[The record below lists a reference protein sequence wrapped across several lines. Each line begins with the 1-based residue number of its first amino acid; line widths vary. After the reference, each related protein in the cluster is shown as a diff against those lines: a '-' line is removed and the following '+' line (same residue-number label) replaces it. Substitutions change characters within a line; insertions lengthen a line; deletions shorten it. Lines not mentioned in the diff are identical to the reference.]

1 MVALSKFQF
10 PLRSTFLTVAAALL
24 IAGCFQSP
32 TEGAV
37 VGGAIGAGT
46 GAAIGSASGNAGYG
60 AAIGGTAGAVAG
72 AAIGSGKDDTKKA
85 SEKEQQ
91 DFMRRQAEAMQKQQD
106 ELDDLRRQRYH
117 DEYLR
122 QEYEVGEAERAE

>member
-1 MVALSKFQF
+1 MVALSKSPFS
-10 PLRSTFLTVAAALL
+10 LRSAFLPVAAALL
-24 IAGCFQSP
+24 IAGCSQSS

-46 GAAIGSASGNAGYG
+46 GAAIGSASGNAGWG
-60 AAIGGTAGAVAG
+60 AAVGATSGAVAG

-85 SEKEQQ
+85 SEKEQEN
-91 DFMRRQAEAMQKQQD
+91 FMRRQAEAMQKQQE

-122 QEYEVGEAERAE
+122 QEYDVGEAERAE